1 MCHNLW
7 WSIWPVVDS
16 VAALKCCSSV
26 CLLVT
31 AVFRNE
37 LLRPLMGLSGFGSP
51 LRSSSRSQL
60 RSKELVFHGPPF
72 TLFSTPLHTLPG
84 LQGRSGSIEADD
96 AEDLGSVEFWGT
108 SHRGFSLLASQP
120 SGAPLFNGWSHWGAT
135 REEDGWVVTVC
146 SNVANCSTCCLRGRG
161 SSEAKGS
168 KEFLCV
174 EERRLEDET
183 ANGEEIMG
191 GSKVRDLSSMST
203 IVWPVESDDCRFG
216 RWVLLTSTPLLVS
229 KHWELALPRL
239 CLEDTGL
246 ENKESNSWKSFRST
260 VVL

>member
-1 MCHNLW
+1 M
-7 WSIWPVVDS
+7 SFWPAVDN
-16 VAALKCCSSV
+16 VAVLKCCSSV
-26 CLLVT
+26 CLLAT

-51 LRSSSRSQL
+51 LRSSSRSQP
-60 RSKELVFHGPPF
+60 RSTELVFHGPPF

-84 LQGRSGSIEADD
+84 LQGRSGSIEADE

-120 SGAPLFNGWSHWGAT
+120 SGTPLLKGWSHWGAT

-146 SNVANCSTCCLRGRG
+146 SNGANGSTWCLRESG
-161 SSEAKGS
+161 SSEAMRS

-174 EERRLEDET
+174 EERRVEDKA
-183 ANGEEIMG
+183 ANGVEIMG
-191 GSKVRDLSSMST
+191 GSKVRDLSSMSI
-203 IVWPVESDDCRFG
+203 IVWPVESEDCWFE
-216 RWVLLTSTPLLVS
+216 RWVLLTSTPFLVS

-246 ENKESNSWKSFRST
+246 ENKESNSWKSFTSI